1 MNSVSENAWIQV
13 YGGGKVHPLNVQ
25 PGEINITD
33 IAHALS
39 NKCRFNGHTREFYS
53 VAEHSVRVAMLLPFT
68 TGASLAGLLHD
79 ASEAYFDDIV
89 SPMKCTPEY
98 SLVRN
103 ADWLMQ
109 REIYRLFG
117 VDEEKHKDAVHGA
130 DRILCATEARDL
142 MSPIQPEWSVQM
154 TLIPRLPGI
163 IVPWSPHEAEAWFL
177 KLFVSSMENKG

>member
-13 YGGGKVHPLNVQ
+13 YGGGKVHPLS
-25 PGEINITD
+25 PRSGEINITD

-39 NKCRFNGHTREFYS
+39 NKCRFNGHTRGFYS

-98 SLVRN
+98 NLVRN

-109 REIYRLFG
+109 QYIYDLFG
-117 VDEEKHKDAVHGA
+117 VDGEKHKAVVHEA

-142 MSPIQPEWSVQM
+142 MSPIQPEWFVTM
-154 TLIPRLPGI
+154 TSIPRLPET
-163 IVPWSPHEAEAWFL
+163 IVSWPPHEAEAWFL
-177 KLFVSSMENKG
+177 KLFVSSMENQP